1 VSLNKV
7 LITGSSGGLG
17 YHLTEFFLKKGY
29 PVIIHGR
36 DEKKII
42 SIVENFTNEGFNIE
56 YFICDLNNEND
67 IYSLSEFCKSKDVKI
82 LINNAGVICPSLEF
96 KKITNDVINQMIK
109 VNLIAP
115 ISLINFLQY
124 QLEQVIN
131 INSMVGKEPKASR
144 TIYAASKWG
153 LRGFSDSLKK
163 ENVDYNILDVYPT
176 NIKTWPEREN
186 AMDINFVLEMI
197 YNAMLENKKEL
208 VLDGRKNDFKGKD

>member
-36 DEKKII
+36 DEKKI
-42 SIVENFTNEGFNIE
+42 SNIVEGFTSEGFNLE
-56 YFICDLNNEND
+56 YFLCDLNNEND
-67 IYSLSEFCKSKDVKI
+67 ILSLSEFSKSKDVKI
-82 LINNAGVICPSLEF
+82 LINNAGIICPSLEF
-96 KKITNDVINQMIK
+96 TKITSEAINQMIK

-115 ISLINFLQY
+115 MLLINFLQN

-144 TIYAASKWG
+144 SIYAASKWG

-163 ENVDYNILDVYPT
+163 ENIDYNILDVYPT
-176 NIKTWPEREN
+176 NIRTWPERKN
-186 AMDINFVLEMI
+186 AMDVDFVVKKIYDSMI
-197 YNAMLENKKEL
+197 ANEEEL
-208 VLDGRKNDFKGKD
+208 ILDGRINDY

>member
-1 VSLNKV
+1 MSLNKV

-36 DEKKII
+36 DEKKI
-42 SIVENFTNEGFNIE
+42 SNIVEGFTSEGFNLE
-56 YFICDLNNEND
+56 YFLCDLNNEND
-67 IYSLSEFCKSKDVKI
+67 ILSLSEFSKSKDVKI
-82 LINNAGVICPSLEF
+82 LINNAGIICPSLEF
-96 KKITNDVINQMIK
+96 TKITSEAINQMIK

-115 ISLINFLQY
+115 MLLINFLQN

-144 TIYAASKWG
+144 SIYAASKWG

-163 ENVDYNILDVYPT
+163 ENIDYNILDVYPT
-176 NIKTWPEREN
+176 NIRTWPERKN
-186 AMDINFVLEMI
+186 AMDVDFVVKKIYDSMI
-197 YNAMLENKKEL
+197 ANEEEL
-208 VLDGRKNDFKGKD
+208 ILDGRINDY